1 MHEAV
6 FMRGYRLF
14 LTDIV
19 ETIDEIE
26 EFTSGMDF
34 TEFLNDRK
42 TQKAVVKNIEII
54 GEAAKNVPDEI
65 KATYPEIP
73 WRVIAGMRDRL
84 AHGYFGIDYVIVW
97 DVVENRLIDLR
108 DSILAILEEID

>member
-1 MHEAV
+1 
-6 FMRGYRLF
+6 MREYRLF

-19 ETIDEIE
+19 EAIDEIE
-26 EFTSGMDF
+26 DFTSGMDF
-34 TEFLNDRK
+34 SDFLNDRK

-65 KATYPEIP
+65 KATYSGIP

-97 DVVENRLIDLR
+97 DVVGNRLIGLR
-108 DSILAILEEID
+108 NSIRAILVEIDEQEKT

>member
-42 TQKAVVKNIEII
+42 TQKAVVRISRLLVKLL
-54 GEAAKNVPDEI
+54 
-65 KATYPEIP
+65 
-73 WRVIAGMRDRL
+73 RMCRMR
-84 AHGYFGIDYVIVW
+84 
-97 DVVENRLIDLR
+97 
-108 DSILAILEEID
+108 